1 MFLIL
6 VPTTLLLQGAKQQ
19 NNFYGLTVLGRNLAL
34 VLH

>member
-1 MFLIL
+1 
-6 VPTTLLLQGAKQQ
+6 LQGAKQQ